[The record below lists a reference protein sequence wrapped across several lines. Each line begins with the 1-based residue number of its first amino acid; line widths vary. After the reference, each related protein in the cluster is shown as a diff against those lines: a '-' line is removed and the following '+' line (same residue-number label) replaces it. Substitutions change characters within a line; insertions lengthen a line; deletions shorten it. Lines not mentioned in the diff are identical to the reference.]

1 MSLTPIFLALIFG
14 SSFFISIIW
23 LIRGRWFTAWL
34 KGSLAL
40 MLCIAS
46 LTGLFTAWQMA
57 KFSAYSQ
64 ESAIG
69 TLSAKQLSSQ
79 KYIVAISLID
89 SPTSEYLIYG
99 DYWQIDARL
108 IIWDEWLSL
117 FSVNTAYQLDRLSGR
132 YDKIDQEQNAERSVY
147 DLRESILAFDLWDF
161 ISSKP
166 WLPGLEAKVGSG
178 TFVPLKDGAKYS
190 LWVQRENLLAKSE
203 NKAAE
208 SALNNWK

>member
-1 MSLTPIFLALIFG
+1 MSLAPVFLALIFG
-14 SSFFISIIW
+14 ITFFISIAW
-23 LIRGRWFTAWL
+23 LIRGHWLSAWL

-40 MLCIAS
+40 MLFITS
-46 LTGLFTAWQMA
+46 LTGLISAWQMA
-57 KFSAYSQ
+57 KFSAYSH
-64 ESAIG
+64 EFAIG

-79 KYIVAISLID
+79 EYVVAISLID
-89 SPTSEYLIYG
+89 SPSTEYLIYG